1 MQFLA
6 VGHKLEIRT
15 TEKRINLK
23 NSKLF
28 VKNNKPIPWIIR
40 KMGSI

>member
-1 MQFLA
+1 MQLLA
-6 VGHKLEIRT
+6 AGHKLEIRT

-28 VKNNKPIPWIIR
+28 FKNNKPVPWIIR